1 MRGHFTTLREE
12 LEAVWQAMPGE
23 PILARLQSHR
33 WTGRPGHSLGALW
46 RAYVA
51 SYYLHLPHTN
61 ALIRRLQDD
70 EALRNACGFDELPSR
85 WTFNRFFIRLS
96 EHSDLVH
103 DALDALTDVVA
114 TYVPDFGK
122 TVAVD
127 STTVRTHANPFKHT
141 DPDASWTAKSYNK
154 GNKAK
159 KEWYY
164 GYKLHLAV
172 DAVTELP
179 IEAHVTTGSRS
190 DMNELLPSLHHAKE
204 RFSWFN
210 PEWVLADKGYDSAK
224 NFTGVAEA
232 GAVPIIDVRRMGKN
246 GVRGREHESRPC
258 EAYAVITPDGV
269 RHMCDRWPWTPKCPR
284 FEQCPLFPV
293 FVDSDLNPPGI
304 TPVYERYAPFPYG
317 SKEWKAIYSKRSS
330 VERVNSRLKEC
341 RRLEGHCF
349 RGLAKLTTHAL
360 LSVVVMQATSVAHL
374 AAGDFETM
382 RWSLRRVA

>member
-1 MRGHFTTLREE
+1 MRGHHTTLREE
-12 LEAVWQAMPGE
+12 LEAIWTAIQAEG
-23 PILARLQSHR
+23 LLSKLQGYR

-70 EALRNACGFDELPSR
+70 EALRDACGFDEMPSR

-96 EHSDLVH
+96 EHADLVQ
-103 DALDALTDVVA
+103 DALDSLTDVVA
-114 TYVPDFGK
+114 TYIPDFGK

-172 DAVTELP
+172 DAATELP
-179 IEAHVTTGSRS
+179 IEAHFTTGSRS
-190 DMNELLPSLHHAKE
+190 DMNELLPSLLHAKE
-204 RFSWFN
+204 RFSWFK
-210 PEWVLADKGYDSAK
+210 PKRVLADKGYDSAK
-224 NFTGVAEA
+224 NFTGVAET
-232 GAVPIIDVRRMGKN
+232 GAVPIIDVRKMGKD
-246 GVRGREHESRPC
+246 GVRGREHESRAC
-258 EAYAVITPDGV
+258 EAYPIISSDGV
-269 RHMCDRWPWTPKCPR
+269 HYLCERQPWERRCPR
-284 FEQCPLFPV
+284 FGECPLLPV
-293 FVDSDLNPPGI
+293 YADGPLNPNNLPA
-304 TPVYERYAPFPYG
+304 YERYTPFPYG
-317 SKEWKAIYSKRSS
+317 SKEWKAIYAKRSS

-349 RGLAKLTTHAL
+349 RGLAKLTTHAM
-360 LSVVVMQATSVAHL
+360 LSVVVMQATAVAHL